1 MGKTFS
7 EIFGNGFCEELSL
20 AEIVG
25 MNIDMEK
32 REVAAKIAPKQTVHK
47 KDLYSAQKE
56 LCEKLGVKSVRLIP
70 VYESSMLS
78 ADYFGDIAFEANL
91 RGVPI
96 NGFLSDS
103 KVVFEN
109 NVFKVELA
117 HGGAEMLLGS
127 RCDVVMKNIVREE
140 FGREIEI
147 EFCGTTEVTE
157 ISERKTAAVS
167 YSETKAG
174 GSSSSAPKPRAP
186 RTAVP
191 FGNGGFDATGL
202 PIDISNMEVV
212 MGRPIKQRP
221 MKLCD
226 VDMQSGRVVVWGD
239 IFSVES
245 RETRDGESVIVSIML
260 TDLTSS
266 NILKII
272 AKKKEAEEVL
282 SLKSGDTI
290 VVAGE
295 ASFDKYEHDVTIRPR
310 DICKVKRLHR
320 TDDEE
325 EKRFELHC
333 HTNMS
338 QMDAVTAPEKLVK
351 RAHDWGHRGIAI
363 TDHGVVQGFPEAAET
378 ARAFK
383 DPNFK
388 VVYGVEAYFVD
399 DTVKAVFGEPDVP
412 FEGEVIVFDLE
423 TTGLS
428 AATEKMTEIGAVRIV
443 NGELKEEFNT
453 FVNPEK
459 HIPERITELTGIDD
473 SMVADAPS
481 EEEALRM
488 FYEFCGNCKFLVAHN
503 ADFDTGFLRT
513 AGERC
518 GMPFECAYADT
529 LAMARSM
536 YPNIKNHKLDTVA
549 NHLKLAPFNHHRACD
564 DARELALILVKM
576 IEQLRETEHIDN
588 FGDINGILRGTDPR
602 KLPTYHQI
610 IIAKTQRGLK
620 NLYELVSQAH
630 VTYYKKRPR
639 VPKSLLIKHREGLI
653 VGSACE
659 AGELYRA
666 ITGGQSKEK
675 IREIAKFYDFL
686 EIQPVGNNEFMV
698 RDGKVESED
707 QIREWNKQIVALGE
721 ELGIPVAA
729 TGDVH
734 FLDPEDSDYRKII
747 QASQGFA
754 DAGNQAPLY
763 LKTTREMLDEFAYLG
778 EEKAREVVITVPN
791 RIADMCEVIKPILD
805 GTYTPYIDGAE
816 EDLKNRCW
824 KKAMKSMAKKP
835 LKEEKSPR

>member
-1 MGKTFS
+1 MGKTVS
-7 EIFGNGFCEELSL
+7 EVFGTDFLEEISS
-20 AEIVG
+20 AEIIG
-25 MNIDMEK
+25 MNIDMES
-32 REVAAKIAPKQTVHK
+32 REVTAKIAPKKTIHK
-47 KDLYSAQKE
+47 KALYAAQKE
-56 LCEKLGVKSVRLIP
+56 LCEKLGVKNVRFIP
-70 VYESSMLS
+70 VYAPSMLS
-78 ADYFGDIAFEANL
+78 ADYFEDIAFEANM

-96 NGFLSDS
+96 NGFFSDS
-103 KVVFEN
+103 KVT
-109 NVFKVELA
+109 FKDETFKIELA
-117 HGGAEMLLGS
+117 HGGAEILLNN
-127 RCDVVMKNIVREE
+127 RCDVVMRNIVREE
-140 FGREIEI
+140 FGVEINT
-147 EFCGTTEVTE
+147 EFCGITEIEE
-157 ISERKTAAVS
+157 ISERKTASVS
-167 YSETKAG
+167 YSEAKAKN
-174 GSSSSAPKPRAP
+174 GSAAAP
-186 RTAVP
+186 RPKAARPVP
-191 FGNGGFDATGL
+191 FGNGGFDTTGL
-202 PIDISNMEVV
+202 PIDASSMEVV
-212 MGRPIKQRP
+212 LGRPIKQRP

-239 IFSVES
+239 IFSIES
-245 RETRDGESVIVSIML
+245 RETRDGESVIVSVMI

-272 AKKKEAEEVL
+272 AKKKEAEAVL
-282 SLKSGDTI
+282 ALKNGDTV

-338 QMDAVTAPEKLVK
+338 QMDAMTPPAKLVK

-378 ARAFK
+378 AKGFK

-399 DTVKAVFGEPDVP
+399 DTVKAVFGDAEVP
-412 FEGEVIVFDLE
+412 FDGEIIAFDLE

-428 AATEKMTEIGAVRIV
+428 AATERMTEIGAVRIV

-453 FVNPEK
+453 FVDPEK

-473 SMVADAPS
+473 GMVAGAPK

-503 ADFDTGFLRT
+503 AGFDTGFLRA

-518 GMPFECAYADT
+518 GIPFDFDYADT
-529 LAMARSM
+529 VAMARSM

-576 IEQLRETEHIDN
+576 MEQLRESEHIDN
-588 FGDINGILRGTDPR
+588 FANVNGILRGADPR

-666 ITGGQSKEK
+666 VTGGKSHDELV
-675 IREIAKFYDFL
+675 EIAKFYDFL

-698 RDGKVESED
+698 RDGKVENED

-721 ELGIPVAA
+721 
-729 TGDVH
+729 
-734 FLDPEDSDYRKII
+734 
-747 QASQGFA
+747 
-754 DAGNQAPLY
+754 
-763 LKTTREMLDEFAYLG
+763 
-778 EEKAREVVITVPN
+778 
-791 RIADMCEVIKPILD
+791 
-805 GTYTPYIDGAE
+805 
-816 EDLKNRCW
+816 
-824 KKAMKSMAKKP
+824 
-835 LKEEKSPR
+835 